1 MNISFDPRNIIPLED
16 YGNVYPAMRITDNWG
31 ILTVTG
37 GALLGKN
44 WDKVTVSEPES
55 ISSEKITGEG
65 WTLELKDTYKVEKN
79 LPGGNYTVRKK

>member
-1 MNISFDPRNIIPLED
+1 
-16 YGNVYPAMRITDNWG
+16 MRITDNWG

-44 WDKVTVSEPES
+44 WDKVTVSEPAG

-65 WTLELKDTYKVEKN
+65 WTLELKDTYRVEKN
-79 LPGGNYTVRKK
+79 LDGGNYTVRKK